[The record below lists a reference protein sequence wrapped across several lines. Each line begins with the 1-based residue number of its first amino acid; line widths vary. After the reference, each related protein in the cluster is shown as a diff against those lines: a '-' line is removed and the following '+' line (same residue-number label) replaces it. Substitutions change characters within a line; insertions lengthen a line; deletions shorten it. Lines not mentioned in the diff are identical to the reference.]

1 MNRLASILCVLF
13 AALCLAAPASAISRP
28 HAASGT
34 AAFTGPS
41 TFVGEGTATH
51 LGAYTEEGTITLT
64 PTDTPG
70 VLSVTGAIIY
80 TAANGDELHATF
92 TGTLN
97 ALTGAI
103 AATITYTGADSG
115 RFEKASGESELV
127 GQVQGDGSLTVKVS
141 GDIDY

>member
-1 MNRLASILCVLF
+1 MIRLASILCVLF

-28 HAASGT
+28 HQSTGT

-41 TFVGEGTATH
+41 TFVGQGTATH
-51 LGAYTEEGTITLT
+51 LGAYTEDGTITLT

-70 VLSVTGAIIY
+70 VLSVTGSIIY
-80 TAANGDELHATF
+80 TASNDDELHATF

-103 AATITYTGADSG
+103 SATITYTGTDSG
-115 RFEKASGESELV
+115 RFKNASGSSDLT
-127 GQVQGDGSLTVKVS
+127 GQVQGDGTLAVKVS
-141 GDIDY
+141 GAVDF